1 MSAFTS
7 GYCSRIALRLALT
20 GVAAGLLAGCSN
32 SERLSDAFGNPF
44 GTVAQNNA
52 PAPEWTPQDSA
63 APVGAVQSQPL
74 SPPTQTY
81 SAAPNPA
88 PVAAASQASAAAR
101 SFAGWSPEGGSMI
114 TVAQGETVD
123 VLARRYGVPVE
134 ALVRTNGFTSAAEV
148 RPGTNLVVP
157 VYNASL
163 AAASGARVKEA
174 PQHLAHAP
182 VSASPARRQQ
192 AEALTP
198 TPVRPASR
206 PAVTH
211 VGSNVEKSLPKG
223 AQKAPAIAEA
233 EAAKLPSK
241 TIAMAPVAAE
251 PVAPKKAAPVAK
263 IESQKPARVETAAIE
278 SNSARETRPEPT
290 KVNLASDGNPEFRWP
305 ARGRIIQG
313 FKPGGNDGINIAL
326 PSGTQVKAAES
337 GVVAYAGNELK
348 GYGNLILIR
357 HPNGFVSA
365 YANNGDL
372 EVKRGDQ
379 VKRGQVIA
387 KSGQTGNVSSPQ
399 LHFELRK
406 GATPVDPTQ
415 YLAGL

>member
-7 GYCSRIALRLALT
+7 GCCSRIALRLALT

-32 SERLSDAFGNPF
+32 SERLSDAFGSPF

-52 PAPEWTPQDSA
+52 PAPEWTPREVSA
-63 APVGAVQSQPL
+63 APVGAVQTQPL
-74 SPPTQTY
+74 SPPVQTY
-81 SAAPNPA
+81 AAAPDPA
-88 PVAAASQASAAAR
+88 PVTAAAHASAAAAR
-101 SFAGWSPEGGSMI
+101 SFAGWSPEGGSMV
-114 TVAQGETVD
+114 TVGQGETAE

-134 ALVRTNGFTSAAEV
+134 ALVRANGFAAASEV
-148 RPGTNLVVP
+148 RPGTHLVVP
-157 VYNASL
+157 VYNAAL
-163 AAASGARVKEA
+163 AASGARAKEA
-174 PQHLAHAP
+174 PQQLARAV
-182 VSASPARRQQ
+182 VSPPPARRQQ
-192 AEALTP
+192 AQPLMQTP
-198 TPVRPASR
+198 ARPASR
-206 PAVTH
+206 PVVAQ
-211 VGSNVEKSLPKG
+211 VERSP
-223 AQKAPAIAEA
+223 QKAQAIESAKPPTKTLALAPA
-233 EAAKLPSK
+233 
-241 TIAMAPVAAE
+241 APE
-251 PVAPKKAAPVAK
+251 PKKSPPVAK
-263 IESQKPARVETAAIE
+263 AESQKPVKVETAAIE
-278 SNSARETRPEPT
+278 SHSVSEIKAETT
-290 KVNLASDGNPEFRWP
+290 KASLVADGANPEFRWP

-348 GYGNLILIR
+348 GYGNLVLIR

-365 YANNGDL
+365 YANNGDI
-372 EVKRGDQ
+372 EVKRGDA